1 MHSLFAVIR
10 GRGGGGERTTPWNG
24 RDSGRERERGEADE
38 LVVGQRG
45 SDGEAKWRRI
55 NRYRDTASRRKPTSQ
70 QLWKGPCWGAARRRL
85 ECTENRSQGCRHSEI
100 CNGLGNVSHCTVYKI
115 APTFGRKR
123 DGRGRRKREEEG
135 KKKGNT
141 SPSYLKFARILL
153 SYFFSIFLYY
163 VFEIFILTLRKYSFD
178 SFSRR
183 LRFSRFRVSFE
194 KNCKFITCGLYN
206 WDVRKKLIARFDSEF
221 CNGNILSTV
230 EFDILNLLKFL

>member
-1 MHSLFAVIR
+1 M
-10 GRGGGGERTTPWNG
+10 
-24 RDSGRERERGEADE
+24 
-38 LVVGQRG
+38 VGQRG

-123 DGRGRRKREEEG
+123 GGRGRG
-135 KKKGNT
+135 KKKEKKRKYVPFIPQIRAN
-141 SPSYLKFARILL
+141 PSLL
-153 SYFFSIFLYY
+153 FPFFLYY

-206 WDVRKKLIARFDSEF
+206 
-221 CNGNILSTV
+221 
-230 EFDILNLLKFL
+230 